1 MGLDRRVRTPTCAEH
16 EGHAPWRRRPCAA
29 AEEGN
34 TERVPR
40 RERGGGG
47 EHERDVDDGGEERVG
62 GSGSG
67 LQEGLSEKCL
77 MGVFL

>member
-1 MGLDRRVRTPTCAEH
+1 MDGLCGSCPGVVARGCAEH
-16 EGHAPWRRRPCAA
+16 GGLNPWRRRPCAA

-47 EHERDVDDGGEERVG
+47 EQEREGDEGGEERVG
-62 GSGSG
+62 G
-67 LQEGLSEKCL
+67 
-77 MGVFL
+77 